1 MYYGNDSE
9 GNIVMSD
16 SSDILPDE
24 FQAVFPDSA
33 SDTVSAGDFSTPA
46 PTDLTDSFI
55 PVFPD
60 DYVSYEDMVDLLA
73 LVPGYNVYPSAA
85 AVSVF
90 EDVLNG
96 LPRNIG
102 YVILSGSDTY
112 STYLYYS
119 DKYSVSGSS
128 VFLSSPVTFCTYY
141 QYRPTTSSSW
151 VYIYTVNTI
160 GDTSFNISNQLVYT
174 NLLEGY
180 PDVLPYKQKETYS
193 LFYIIAFSLLVL
205 FLIFVIRVRGG
216 RR

>member
-1 MYYGNDSE
+1 MYYSVDEN
-9 GNIVMSD
+9 GNIIMSD

-24 FQAVFPDSA
+24 FQAVFPESA
-33 SDTVSAGDFSTPA
+33 SDTVSPGDFSSSA
-46 PTDLTDSFI
+46 PSDRLVPVI
-55 PVFPD
+55 PE
-60 DYVSYEDMVDLLA
+60 DYVSYDDMIDLLA

-151 VYIYTVNTI
+151 VYTYTVNTI
-160 GDTSFNISNQLVYT
+160 GDTSFNITNQLVYT

-205 FLIFVIRVRGG
+205 FLIFVIRIRGG